1 MNVAG
6 GALSAPRA
14 ERADRR
20 GRRTVLVLRP
30 TVSGVDEKSAERLLR
45 EVRGHRDGDVTL
57 AYLDAATPT
66 LHDALDAAVA
76 DGLGAVLLLPVA
88 VPRDRYLI
96 TWTQRAVANWRETR
110 AGADLLVTFGEDT
123 GAETAVAAA
132 VASAC
137 DGAGSAVTASPASYR
152 SPAWSEIEP
161 HRDHVLVCKGPRCM
175 AYGAGPV
182 HRALT
187 AAAKAAPQPA
197 LMVTASGCLSP
208 CNLGPL
214 VVVYPRG
221 EWFAGLDPDDAETLV
236 ADLVCGTDELTGKRV
251 RGGFDD

>member
-1 MNVAG
+1 M
-6 GALSAPRA
+6 
-14 ERADRR
+14 
-20 GRRTVLVLRP
+20 LRP
-30 TVSGVDEKSAERLLR
+30 TVSGVDEKSAGRLLR
-45 EVRGHRDGDVTL
+45 EVRARRGDDVTL

-76 DGLGAVLLLPVA
+76 DGLGAALLLPVA

-96 TWTQRAVANWRETR
+96 TWTQKAVANWRETR
-110 AGADLLVTFGEDT
+110 ADADLLVTLGEDR
-123 GAETAVAAA
+123 GVESAVAAA

-137 DGAGSAVTASPASYR
+137 DGAGAAVTASPASYR
-152 SPAWSEIEP
+152 SPAWSVIEP

-187 AAAKAAPQPA
+187 AATKAAPQPGPK
-197 LMVTASGCLSP
+197 VTGSGCLSP

-221 EWFAGLDPDDAETLV
+221 EWFAGLGPDDAETLV
-236 ADLVCGTDELTGKRV
+236 ADLVDGTDELMGKRV
-251 RGGFDD
+251 RGGYDD